1 MLSVVVYGRNDN
13 HGYNMHKRIAISL
26 NAIAEVLTHEDDE
39 ILYVDY
45 NTSNDLPTVIEA
57 IQDTLTE
64 KAKKLT
70 RVFRVRP
77 EIHDLFKNKTHA
89 QVNEPLARNIAI
101 RRSNPKNRWILSS
114 NTDMVFVPQNEQKS
128 LSDVVAKAKDGFYEL
143 ARFDVP
149 EPLWESLDRKNP
161 TDIIAKFKD
170 WGKSLHLN
178 EVVYGNPII
187 VYDAPG
193 DFQLM
198 LRDDIFKI
206 NGFDERMIL
215 GWHVDSNLCKRMHLL
230 RGKVESLQDEVYG
243 YHCNHTRM
251 SGWAHSIKRK
261 AENSA
266 FEFFDSV
273 TDPYVKSQENS
284 WGLADCMVEEI
295 SANKNDTLQCENNL
309 RKIIEREMQIPFTVS
324 NMNHYGVGEICYSTN
339 HVIPFLYE
347 QIILL
352 REKSNIVYA
361 GYNKVMF
368 EFLKKISSISGK
380 EYNIF
385 LYQYIPDKQSDNHFI
400 FAENA
405 IEHDNNISKE
415 DLVKTADLLIFD
427 FGIEEKH
434 IKKYQLDSL
443 EKLFYAQS
451 ILLRCVALERC
462 ERSFKTININVHTS
476 GYYRDIKKYFNPIQN
491 PMITHMIIGHK
502 SDVIGICKNYFVS
515 DLLLSK
521 VKIWLTRD
529 RSLVRYI
536 FILPVKIILYLWYF
550 VAKYYV
556 KKIIIKKRYTKSLKL
571 LKKIENRYAQKL

>member
-64 KAKKLT
+64 RAKKLT

-77 EIHDLFKNKTHA
+77 EIHDRFKNLTHA

-114 NTDMVFVPQNEQKS
+114 NTDMVFVPLNEQKS
-128 LSDVVAKAKDGFYEL
+128 LSDIVAKVQDGFYEL

-161 TDIIAKFKD
+161 ADIIAKFKD

-187 VYDAPG
+187 LYDAPG

-230 RGKVESLQDEVYG
+230 YGKIGSLQDEVYG

-251 SGWAHSIKRK
+251 SGWMHSVKRV
-261 AENSA
+261 ENSIEKF
-266 FEFFDSV
+266 FEKVDEAV
-273 TDPYVKSQENS
+273 VLGQDK
-284 WGLADCMVEEI
+284 WGLDGEEVEEI
-295 SANKNDTLQCENNL
+295 RMGFDNTAQFADIVQKMIDPSLVDYGESYYNKNGYDRL
-309 RKIIEREMQIPFTVS
+309 
-324 NMNHYGVGEICYSTN
+324 CYSTN
-339 HVIPFLYE
+339 HILPFLLE
-347 QIILL
+347 QFLNLKRGSKILYIGCNNIMF
-352 REKSNIVYA
+352 EKVEEFCENSSNIEKLYYLQTLPHDSKIIDADRVFILNPRIA
-361 GYNKVMF
+361 EKIALEEVN
-368 EFLKKISSISGK
+368 KKI
-380 EYNIF
+380 
-385 LYQYIPDKQSDNHFI
+385 
-400 FAENA
+400 
-405 IEHDNNISKE
+405 
-415 DLVKTADLLIFD
+415 DLIIFD
-427 FGIEEKH
+427 FGVDRKSIIDPLSIEFVRRVFDIQYCLVSEVSCGLVEREMKVISIGTH
-434 IKKYQLDSL
+434 NTRYYKNIKK
-443 EKLFYAQS
+443 F
-451 ILLRCVALERC
+451 
-462 ERSFKTININVHTS
+462 
-476 GYYRDIKKYFNPIQN
+476 FNPIQN
-491 PMITHMIIGHK
+491 PYCSGIMVGRVV
-502 SDVIGICKNYFVS
+502 DVT
-515 DLLLSK
+515 
-521 VKIWLTRD
+521 KI
-529 RSLVRYI
+529 VRNSY
-536 FILPVKIILYLWYF
+536 KE
-550 VAKYYV
+550 
-556 KKIIIKKRYTKSLKL
+556 RL
-571 LKKIENRYAQKL
+571 LKKISGKLNGSFSIFVLMYIVLFGVLSYKINIIKKNIFYSKKRKNSNRIIKKLINNKQLVL